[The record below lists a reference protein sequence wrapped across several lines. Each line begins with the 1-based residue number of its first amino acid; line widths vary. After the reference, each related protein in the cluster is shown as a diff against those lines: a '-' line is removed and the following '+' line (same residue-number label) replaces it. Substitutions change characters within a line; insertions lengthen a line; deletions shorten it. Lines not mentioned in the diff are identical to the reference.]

1 MTITSTTKV
10 TNLNADYIDGLHSTA
25 LLLADGS
32 QNLTG
37 NLSVTG
43 GVTIDGVDISAHAA
57 NINAH
62 HTIATIAD
70 GAAAAVLGLTDQEI
84 DLDTQTAN
92 YVLAGPTSGAA
103 AKPAFRAVVAADID
117 IARTQGT
124 LTLTDGQNNN
134 VTLTDGVNEYVI
146 SGPTNA
152 FGFSGFTGGVGG
164 RTITILNDSVAKN
177 MTAYHQTTST
187 AANQIWCSG
196 TLANTATTNQGVMVF
211 TYYATKQRW
220 VLVSIL
226 T

>member
-1 MTITSTTKV
+1 M
-10 TNLNADYIDGLHSTA
+10 LDGLHSTSY
-25 LLLADGS
+25 LLADGT

-92 YVLAGPTSGAA
+92 YVLAGPVSGAA

-117 IARTQGT
+117 IARTQAT
-124 LTLTDGQNNN
+124 LTLTDGQNDN
-134 VTLTDGVNEYVI
+134 VALTAGVNEYVVT
-146 SGPTNA
+146 GPTAA
-152 FGFSGFTGGVGG
+152 FGISGFTGGVGG
-164 RTITILNDSVAKN
+164 RTITVLNNTVAKA

-187 AANQIWCSG
+187 AANQIFCSG
-196 TLANTATTNQGVMVF
+196 SQADTSTASYGVMQF
-211 TYYATKQRW
+211 TYFATLQRW
-220 VLVSIL
+220 VLTAII